1 MPRADSSIDWTASV
15 SMRLRAVEVDTRT
28 WDGSDE
34 LGNVVAASV
43 SRDTSTPL
51 VESGSLTL
59 EGGTLPEAETWV
71 RIEVLATQGGAFERH
86 PVATMLFQPA
96 PTTVRR
102 GSTSMTMDGC
112 SVLAPAEDRVLLAG
126 TTVAAGA
133 DAAAAAV
140 GLISQCTPAPCS
152 ADGGFTHAEPMTF
165 AGGTTYLEAARML
178 VDAAGWCIQVET
190 DGTVHVRPKPTE
202 SAIELDA
209 QTIGTSVQVADSDGI
224 RPNRYIAVDGEQVAI
239 ATWGE
244 PTRYVDEYD
253 GSPKPVGNETLQE
266 YAERMLAELNA
277 VTGTREYERPWSPGV
292 TAWDM
297 AHGAVPAAQL
307 DGDMRIANQSL
318 EIGHGIK
325 VTEECE
331 VIA

>member
-1 MPRADSSIDWTASV
+1 MPRVETSIDWAGSMSV
-15 SMRLRAVEVDTRT
+15 ELRAMEVDPRT
-28 WDGSDE
+28 WASSTE
-34 LGNVVAASV
+34 LGMVTSASV
-43 SRDTSTPL
+43 SRDSSTPL

-59 EGGTLPEAETWV
+59 EGDGLPETEIWV
-71 RIEVLATQGGAFERH
+71 RIEALATQGGAFERH

-140 GLISQCTPAPCS
+140 GLISECTPAPTS
-152 ADGGFTHAEPMTF
+152 ADGGFSLAEPMTF
-165 AGGTTYLEAARML
+165 AGGTTYLEAAQML

-190 DGTVHVRPKPTE
+190 DGTVHVRPKPTVP
-202 SAIELDA
+202 AIELYER
-209 QTIGTSVQVADSDGI
+209 TIGTSVQVADSDGVK
-224 RPNRYIAVDGEQVAI
+224 PNRYIAVDGERVAI

-253 GSPKPVGNETLQE
+253 GSPKTIGGESLQA
-266 YAERMLAELNA
+266 YAERMLAELNGSA
-277 VTGTREYERPWSPGV
+277 GTREYERPWVPGV

-307 DGDMRIANQSL
+307 DGDMRIVHQSL
-318 EIGHGIK
+318 GIGHGIS
-325 VTEECE
+325 VTEKCE
-331 VIA
+331 VLR